1 MGFCPLIKDEC
12 KGKKCM
18 MYYEEGNACSI
29 NSIAAFLEE
38 LSNQMEE
45 IKDNCEPAK

>member
-1 MGFCPLIKDEC
+1 MGFCPLIKDDC

-18 MYYEEGNACSI
+18 MYYEEGDACSI
-29 NSIAAFLEE
+29 NC
-38 LSNQMEE
+38 MEE